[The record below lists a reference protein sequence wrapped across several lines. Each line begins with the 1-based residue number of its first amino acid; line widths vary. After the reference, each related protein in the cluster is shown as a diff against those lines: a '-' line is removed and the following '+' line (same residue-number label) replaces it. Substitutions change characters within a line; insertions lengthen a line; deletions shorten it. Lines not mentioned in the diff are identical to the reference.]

1 MGTVPV
7 IRPNLWFDGN
17 AEEAVA
23 FYLSVFPDGQVQRVV
38 NSAADNPSTQAGAV
52 LLVEFTVAGMDLVA
66 INGGPMFNFTEA
78 ISLEILCEDQ
88 AEADHYW
95 EALVAGGGDHSMCG
109 WLKDRYG
116 LSWQVVPREAT
127 ELLVGPDP
135 AGAARAME
143 AMLQMQRLDVA
154 ALRAAYNGKQLG

>member
-1 MGTVPV
+1 MCMMGDMLH
-7 IRPNLWFDGN
+7 IRPNLWYDGN

-23 FYLSVFPDGQVQRVV
+23 FYMSVFPGGRVQRVV
-38 NSAADNPSTQAGAV
+38 RSAADNPSTKAGDV
-52 LLVEFTVAGMDLVA
+52 LLVEFNLAGIDMVA
-66 INGGPMFNFTEA
+66 INGGPKFTFTEA
-78 ISLEILCEDQ
+78 ISLEILCDDQ

-95 EALVAGGGDHSMCG
+95 EALVADGGEHSQCG

-143 AMLQMQRLDVA
+143 AMLEMQRLDVA
-154 ALRAAYNGKQLG
+154 ALRAAYNGE

>member
-1 MGTVPV
+1 MPA
-7 IRPNLWFDGN
+7 IRPNLWFDDN
-17 AEEAVA
+17 AEEAVG
-23 FYLSVFPDGQVQRVV
+23 FYLSVFPDGRVQRVV
-38 NSAADNPSTQAGAV
+38 RSAADNPGTKAGQV
-52 LLVEFTVAGMDLVA
+52 LMVEFTVAGLDLVA
-66 INGGPMFNFTEA
+66 FNGGPMFNFTEA
-78 ISLEILCEDQ
+78 ISLEVLCEDQ

-95 EALVAGGGDHSMCG
+95 DALVADGGNHSMCG
-109 WLKDRYG
+109 WLKDRFG

-154 ALRAAYNGKQLG
+154 ALRAAYNGG

>member
-1 MGTVPV
+1 MMGPMPA

-23 FYLSVFPDGQVQRVV
+23 FYLSVFPDGHVQRVV
-38 NSAADNPSTQAGAV
+38 HSAADNPGVKAGQV
-52 LLVEFTVAGMDLVA
+52 LMVEFTVAGLDLVA
-66 INGGPMFNFTEA
+66 FNGGPYFTFNEA
-78 ISLEILCEDQ
+78 VSLEILCEDQ

-95 EALVAGGGDHSMCG
+95 EALVTDGGEHSQCG

-143 AMLQMQRLDVA
+143 ALMEMQRLDVA
-154 ALRAAYNGKQLG
+154 ALRAAYEGQ

>member
-1 MGTVPV
+1 MGRMPA

-23 FYLSVFPDGQVQRVV
+23 FYLSVFPDGQVHRVV
-38 NSAADNPSTQAGAV
+38 QSAADNPGVKAGEV
-52 LLVEFTVAGMDLVA
+52 LMVEFAVAGLDLVA
-66 INGGPMFNFTEA
+66 FNGGPHFTFNEA
-78 ISLEILCEDQ
+78 VSLEILCEDQ

-95 EALVAGGGDHSMCG
+95 EALVAGGGEHSQCG

-116 LSWQVVPREAT
+116 LWWQVVPREAT

-135 AGAARAME
+135 AGAARAMAALME
-143 AMLQMQRLDVA
+143 MQRLDVA
-154 ALRAAYNGKQLG
+154 ALRAAYNGE

>member
-1 MGTVPV
+1 MGTMPA

-17 AEEAVA
+17 AEEAVD
-23 FYLSVFPDGQVQRVV
+23 FYVSVFPDGRVQRVV
-38 NSAADNPSTQAGAV
+38 HSAADNPSTTAGQV

-66 INGGPMFNFTEA
+66 INGGPMFHFTEA
-78 ISLEILCEDQ
+78 ISLEILCDDQ

-95 EALVAGGGDHSMCG
+95 DALVADGGEHSQCG

-127 ELLVGPDP
+127 ELIVGPDP
-135 AGAARAME
+135 EGAARATE

-154 ALRAAYNGKQLG
+154 ALRAAYNGE